1 MSVSDTD
8 DIRLSDIGE
17 EILLRSLRN
26 IFFCDE
32 SAKTRTVAV
41 VRPSFARV
49 LTIPIQQRPQN
60 NKIQIGFRLQ

>member
-26 IFFCDE
+26 IFFATSQPKRE
-32 SAKTRTVAV
+32 QS
-41 VRPSFARV
+41 
-49 LTIPIQQRPQN
+49 Q
-60 NKIQIGFRLQ
+60 